1 MLPVLINRGRGL
13 LGSPLEWSG
22 GVDVVDRLHRDF
34 DRLVTRALGES
45 WDGGEFLP
53 YNVDVRE
60 DEGHYYVEAEMPGL
74 GKDDIQIT
82 VENGV
87 LTIAGE
93 KKASNDQQ
101 KGDFHIRERRYGKF
115 LRQFTL
121 PSAVDEEKVNAVL
134 KDGILTI
141 TLDKREEVKP
151 KKISVNAG

>member
-1 MLPVLINRGRGL
+1 MDWPT
-13 LGSPLEWSG
+13 

-34 DRLVTRALGES
+34 DRLVDRVIGDS
-45 WDGGEFLP
+45 WTGQMLP

-74 GKDDIQIT
+74 SKDDIQIT
-82 VENGV
+82 VENGL

-93 KKASNDQQ
+93 KKASSDET
-101 KGDFHIRERRYGKF
+101 KGNLHIQERRYGKF
-115 LRQFTL
+115 SRQFTL
-121 PSAVDEEKVNAVL
+121 PSAVDEEKVNATL

-151 KKISVNAG
+151 KRITVSPG